1 MLLVTTSIMP
11 RSDQSRDSQGAAELV
26 GGGGGGRVGGGEV
39 GGGGVVSVGR
49 KRPIASPDP
58 YFNLF

>member
-26 GGGGGGRVGGGEV
+26 GGGGGG
-39 GGGGVVSVGR
+39 SVGR

>member
-1 MLLVTTSIMP
+1 MP

-26 GGGGGGRVGGGEV
+26 GGGGGRRVGGGEMGGGEV
-39 GGGGVVSVGR
+39 GGGGVGSVGR